1 MNHIVS
7 GGRKVKLAI
16 THGDVNGI
24 NYEII
29 IKAINDNRLYE
40 LFTPIVYGLSKVVGY
55 HRKNM
60 HFNDF
65 NYNIVRD
72 ARQAMTNH
80 ANIINVS
87 NQEVKIEFGK
97 STQEAGRLAF
107 EALELAVKDLK
118 EKKVDVLVTAPINKA
133 NIQSD
138 QFRFPGHTE
147 YLADR
152 FGSKSFLMLMVNENL
167 RIATVTG
174 HIPIKEVADQITE
187 RLISEKIGVL
197 KQSLQRDFLINSPKI
212 AVLGLNP
219 HAGDKGVIGDE
230 EMRIIHP
237 AVIKAKKHGDLVYGP
252 FPADGFFGTG
262 EYKKYDAVL
271 SMYHDQGLIPFKILS
286 MEKGVNFTAGL
297 PIVRTSP
304 DHGTA
309 YDIAGRNIASYDSLR
324 QSIYL
329 ALDIYKNRIAYD
341 KMHENTMGYDV
352 PHDNDQQIKGDLS
365 DEKKSAQDEVI

>member
-1 MNHIVS
+1 MKSIVS
-7 GGRKVKLAI
+7 RERKVKLAI

-29 IKAINDNRLYE
+29 IKAIKDNRLYE

-60 HFNDF
+60 HFSDF

-80 ANIINVS
+80 ANIINIS
-87 NQEVKIEFGK
+87 NQEIKIEFGK

-118 EKKVDVLVTAPINKA
+118 EKKVDVLITAPINKA

-152 FGSKSFLMLMVNENL
+152 FGCKSFLMLMVNDNL

-174 HIPIKEVADQITE
+174 HIPIKEVANQLTE
-187 RLISEKIGVL
+187 SLISEKIGVL

-212 AVLGLNP
+212 ALLGLNP
-219 HAGDKGVIGDE
+219 HAGDNGVIGDE
-230 EMRIIHP
+230 DMRIIHP

-297 PIVRTSP
+297 PFVRTSP

-309 YDIAGRNIASYDSLR
+309 YDIAGKNIASYDSLR
-324 QSIYL
+324 QSMYL
-329 ALDIYKNRIAYD
+329 ALDIYKNRMAYD
-341 KMHENTMGYDV
+341 KMHENTMSYDV
-352 PHDNDQQIKGDLS
+352 THDNGQPANGNLS
-365 DEKKSAQDEVI
+365 DEMKSAQDEVK